1 MCETTQLCLE
11 MHQQGRRPLT
21 TLWTCKWTHWHIAA
35 VVIFVSSGLLQ
46 LQIFRVTDVEKEEVK
61 ESRWNLHHSL
71 PAANTDDR
79 ERNVSNGNILLPQT
93 GKKRSLCL
101 PADTT
106 GAAQHKKR
114 KRKLTCVFTPCE
126 VPVIKHW
133 RQLFH
138 LFYSV
143 LFYFYTILFDFLFGS
158 IFYSILFFYS
168 ILVLFYSHSI
178 SIQFFIP
185 FYFYSIFYSILF
197 FFFLSFSLSQ
207 FGFWLWNVVR
217 LFFVFLNFKRA
228 ETDLPASRRL
238 VCAACFKTEVTVFF
252 CHRFKMAQGCL
263 KCLKI
268 TMCAVNFLCFV
279 RISFQNHGTVRVNLE
294 MRGW

>member
-11 MHQQGRRPLT
+11 LQQQGRRPLA
-21 TLWTCKWTHWHIAA
+21 TLWTCKWTHWRIAA

-61 ESRWNLHHSL
+61 ESCWNLHHSL

-79 ERNVSNGNILLPQT
+79 ERNVSNGNILLPQI

-101 PADTT
+101 PADTA

-114 KRKLTCVFTPCE
+114 KQRLTCVFTPCE
-126 VPVIKHW
+126 VPVIKHS

-138 LFYSV
+138 LFHSV
-143 LFYFYTILFDFLFGS
+143 LFYFYTIRFFILFYFYSILVVFLFYL
-158 IFYSILFFYS
+158 FYSILFFILFYFYSVFILFSFYFYSIFYFILFLFYFVFYSLFYS
-168 ILVLFYSHSI
+168 IL
-178 SIQFFIP
+178 FFIL

-197 FFFLSFSLSQ
+197 YFFLSFSLSQ

-217 LFFVFLNFKRA
+217 LLFFW
-228 ETDLPASRRL
+228 
-238 VCAACFKTEVTVFF
+238 
-252 CHRFKMAQGCL
+252 
-263 KCLKI
+263 I
-268 TMCAVNFLCFV
+268 
-279 RISFQNHGTVRVNLE
+279 
-294 MRGW
+294 